1 MTGWDLLKDLMLS
14 KERRTAIGKAWPL
27 FLFIVFHA
35 NKTNKFGT
43 SYENMKHML
52 NESPSTIKK
61 WRDQLVKQKVIN
73 VIPGKLSMKIELLAP
88 YDVLVTCEQDDT
100 TQLRMSPD
108 LATKRVLEKVSAY
121 GNMSLLPIVAELA
134 AKLDKIEKRLE

>member
-1 MTGWDLLKDLMLS
+1 MTRWDLLKDLMLS
-14 KERRTAIGKAWPL
+14 KERRDAIGKAWPL

-35 NKTNKFGT
+35 NKTNKFIT
-43 SYENMKHML
+43 SYENMKRLL

-73 VIPGKLSMKIELLAP
+73 VIPGKLSMKIDLLAP

-108 LATKRVLEKVSAY
+108 PATKRVIEKVNAY

-134 AKLDKIEKRLE
+134 AKIDKLEQRL